1 MVLRSD
7 KPADVARPSLLLN
20 LLFACTERLVQRH
33 LLAVSAV
40 DVSKPGLMLLNN
52 GIGLPLTA
60 VAAGFVKH
68 EYARTLHA
76 LAKPRQLLLV
86 LLSALVGIGISY
98 TGLWLQK
105 LVTATSFMVL
115 GAFCKIALM
124 VVACLFACGAQF
136 NPVPFPKVRPVLGVC
151 CSGYFIFSGIHQL
164 VVRFVERDIVFVSKA
179 KGAAKHGI
187 RLRTDFPKFQD
198 LFTVIVEY
206 DAPGATQSLE
216 EKHCVGKFFDTNG
229 FFWEQ
234 GYCETVQKLVE
245 KFESKKKD

>member
-1 MVLRSD
+1 
-7 KPADVARPSLLLN
+7 
-20 LLFACTERLVQRH
+20 
-33 LLAVSAV
+33 
-40 DVSKPGLMLLNN
+40 MLLNN

-124 VVACLFACGAQF
+124 VVGIAFLHDARSPLAILGALLSLGGC
-136 NPVPFPKVRPVLGVC
+136 VLYATRPKPPEQAPLGA
-151 CSGYFIFSGIHQL
+151 Y
-164 VVRFVERDIVFVSKA
+164 
-179 KGAAKHGI
+179 
-187 RLRTDFPKFQD
+187 
-198 LFTVIVEY
+198 
-206 DAPGATQSLE
+206 APPPPL
-216 EKHCVGKFFDTNG
+216 KR
-229 FFWEQ
+229 
-234 GYCETVQKLVE
+234 
-245 KFESKKKD
+245 